1 MKKNIKKFMDKIFKK
16 KKNILRFLIFTK
28 SKMSNSH
35 QDKMI
40 KTLKMTLKVKIN
52 IQVLPQE

>member
-1 MKKNIKKFMDKIFKK
+1 MDKIFKK